1 MVCVPSGPLR
11 SYDFDGNIALLFKV
25 YDLGENKGEEA
36 SYTLSFAKQ
45 HDDFE
50 HPVKYDGQVSSR
62 HA

>member
-1 MVCVPSGPLR
+1 MVCVPSRLLR
-11 SYDFDGNIALLFKV
+11 SYDFDGDIALLFKV

-50 HPVKYDGQVSSR
+50 HPVK
-62 HA
+62 